1 MAEFTG
7 YKETSN
13 RHLRFKL
20 QSLSRRLDELEEAQN
35 LQKAEDELLDL
46 QDKVIQAE
54 GNSSMLADVEALRK
68 RVLKIE
74 GKDEEIRKAEE
85 LWRLMKEKLEEEE
98 SLTRELKSEIEHLQ
112 RRMAELEKLEVFGR
126 SKNDCTQL
134 CLSLNEEKNLT
145 KKISTELEMLRVK
158 EELEASEDRL
168 DKTEQSLSELEK
180 LKSLAL
186 SFITERKQFNER
198 EKQNEKI
205 IQELTQKL
213 EQNNTNR
220 ADQTRNA
227 SNLLERSSNNLLDRN
242 DLRIEDDLTSVLPKE
257 TRRKGSVDYLKHV
270 ENETRNK
277 SENQKKNQEDNKV
290 KDLTQEI
297 EKLKTQIKRFESLED
312 ELKKMRENNDLQDSY
327 LSEQNKNKLLSQ
339 LEEIKMQIRNEDLE
353 NGEVE
358 NEDTSFFQGKH
369 DRPKYRGVTA
379 DLTAAKHKPR
389 EFSPP
394 QRRERA
400 RNRDFSVNNDS
411 YSHSGKQVPS
421 PSLMNRKAGKAS
433 GVSAISDTAVTDTKK
448 LEEKSL
454 VSAFSSGQKE
464 GCSVQNEGK
473 RSKEQPSVLS
483 RYPPAAQEQKS
494 WKAPSKPVGDTG
506 LRSKAEKPS
515 QVLRG
520 NCQTGADADE
530 KSSKGESASLA
541 EKLKTSPEVNDCSGD
556 TLLARGNHTSSNGT
570 ASAYRYHL
578 SSHVSVSDSTGSK
591 AEAANTLA
599 ASHRQPLEGR
609 AKRAIISQEKEL
621 RDTLLES
628 GKPSTHKRSHHSRS
642 QEDILQILTG
652 LDKNTEQSSASVLDH
667 VNAVKTDSKSMQ
679 SNQEKLNSDEE
690 LGRSKKTTTQSD
702 FETRKKGSKQF
713 SNSRGV
719 FRASL
724 FENDKNTVN
733 DEDST
738 KCIKPSDA
746 STAGSKSRRSF
757 SPREALRS
765 KAVIKPAIVEKDM
778 KAVMGGT
785 VSEAESEKQKSVFK
799 MVTNKMTSSITIFL
813 LSKAPRGSTDIAAKE
828 RHVTTSN
835 IRVAPNE
842 PSPVTNNLTTPFE
855 ISNKS
860 ALKSSETDRIGEAAL
875 RSKAETVV
883 SRSSITIKTSELTER
898 NSEPP
903 SETIMKSHG
912 SSDVASFETKHVTVR
927 SSWRTRQGLHSRDSQ
942 TKVESA
948 ASSTT
953 NMCRSSVDL
962 SEMEGNSAR
971 TNSLDHTSA
980 RTSATANSWSVPEL
994 GSRRTKSNLS
1004 ASELLTRRS
1013 YASDPTAASAWHRTT
1028 LPDESKDFVPSSRRK
1043 QYGSSEYLSQVDTP
1057 GKRRPSKQSWQ
1068 DPESSPHTPLGFQA
1082 EGRCCA
1088 SRKIHILGVE
1098 VGAGMLPMSAGQHL
1112 GDESYCLPL
1121 KERAAQWSK
1130 RQDSTRLMGVTPVC
1144 ELSRGFN

>member
-20 QSLSRRLDELEEAQN
+20 QSFSRRLDELEEATKN

-54 GNSSMLADVEALRK
+54 GSNSSMLADIEALRK
-68 RVLKIE
+68 RVQKIE

-85 LWRLMKEKLEEEE
+85 LCRLMKEKLEEEE

-112 RRMAELEKLEVFGR
+112 RRMAELEKLEEAFSR

-145 KKISTELEMLRVK
+145 KKISTELEILRVK
-158 EELEASEDRL
+158 VKELEASEDRL
-168 DKTEQSLSELEK
+168 DKTEQSLTGELEK

-186 SFITERKQFNER
+186 SFITERKHFNER

-213 EQNNTNR
+213 EQNNKLNR

-242 DLRIEDDLTSVLPKE
+242 DLRIEDDLTSALPSKE
-257 TRRKGSVDYLKHV
+257 TRRKASVDYLKHG

-277 SENQKKNQEDNKV
+277 SENLKNKNQEDNKV

-297 EKLKTQIKRFESLED
+297 EKLKTQIKRFESLEE
-312 ELKKMRENNDLQDSY
+312 ELKKMKAKNNDLRDSY
-327 LSEQNKNKLLSQ
+327 LSEQNKNKLLTGQ
-339 LEEIKMQIRNEDLE
+339 LEEIKMQIKKQKDLE

-358 NEDTSFFQGKH
+358 NEDASFSIRGKH
-369 DRPKYRGVTA
+369 DRAKYRGVTA
-379 DLTAAKHKPR
+379 DLTAARHKPR
-389 EFSPP
+389 ELSPQ

-400 RNRDFSVNNDS
+400 RNRDFSASNDS
-411 YSHSGKQVPS
+411 YSHGGKQVPS
-421 PSLMNRKAGKAS
+421 PSLLNRKAGRAAGAS
-433 GVSAISDTAVTDTKK
+433 ALSDAAVTDTKRPEDK
-448 LEEKSL
+448 CV
-454 VSAFSSGQKE
+454 VSTFSSGQKE
-464 GCSVQNEGK
+464 GCVTQNEGK
-473 RSKEQPSVLS
+473 RSKDQPSVLS

-494 WKAPSKPVGDTG
+494 WKAPSKPAGDAG
-506 LRSKAEKPS
+506 LRSKAEKSS

-520 NCQTGADADE
+520 NCQTGADARDE
-530 KSSKGESASLA
+530 KSSKRESVASLA
-541 EKLKTSPEVNDCSGD
+541 EKLKTSQAEVSDCSGD
-556 TLLARGNHTSSNGT
+556 PLLTRGNHASSNGT

-578 SSHVSVSDSTGSK
+578 SSHAPAPDSTGSK
-591 AEAANTLA
+591 AEAVSTSA
-599 ASHRQPLEGR
+599 ASHRQSSEGR
-609 AKRAIISQEKEL
+609 AKRAIISQEKEFA
-621 RDTLLES
+621 DTSLES
-628 GKPSTHKRSHHSRS
+628 AKPSTLMKCSHRSRS

-652 LDKNTEQSSASVLDH
+652 LEKEDTEHSSTSATDH
-667 VNAVKTDSKSMQ
+667 VNAGLKMDSKTIPN
-679 SNQEKLNSDEE
+679 NQEKLNLDEE
-690 LGRSKKTTTQSD
+690 SGRTKKTTPQSD
-702 FETRKKGSKQF
+702 LETRKKVSSKQF

-724 FENDKNTVN
+724 FENDKPTVN
-733 DEDST
+733 EEDSA

-746 STAGSKSRRSF
+746 STGGFKSRRSF

-785 VSEAESEKQKSVFK
+785 ASEAESEKQKSVFK
-799 MVTNKMTSSITIFL
+799 MVTNKMTSSITIFP
-813 LSKAPRGSTDIAAKE
+813 SEPTAPRTSADTAAKE

-842 PSPVTNNLTTPFE
+842 PSPITNNLSTPVE
-855 ISNKS
+855 ISINKS
-860 ALKSSETDRIGEAAL
+860 ALKLSETDRIGEAAPG
-875 RSKAETVV
+875 SKAETVV
-883 SRSSITIKTSELTER
+883 SRSSIVIKTSELTER

-903 SETIMKSHG
+903 SETISWKSHG
-912 SSDVASFETKHVTVR
+912 YSDAASSETKHVTVR
-927 SSWRTRQGLHSRDSQ
+927 SSWRTRQGLHSLEDSQ
-942 TKVESA
+942 TKVEKSA

-953 NMCRSSVDL
+953 DMCRSSVDL

-971 TNSLDHTSA
+971 TNSLEQTSA
-980 RTSATANSWSVPEL
+980 RTSATANSWTAPEL

-1013 YASDPTAASAWHRTT
+1013 YASDPSAASAWHRTT
-1028 LPDESKDFVPSSRRK
+1028 LPDDSKDFVPSSRRK

-1057 GKRRPSKQSWQ
+1057 GKRPGTKMELQ
-1068 DPESSPHTPLGFQA
+1068 DPESSPPAPLGLQ
-1082 EGRCCA
+1082 
-1088 SRKIHILGVE
+1088 VE
-1098 VGAGMLPMSAGQHL
+1098 EQ
-1112 GDESYCLPL
+1112 
-1121 KERAAQWSK
+1121 
-1130 RQDSTRLMGVTPVC
+1130 VC
-1144 ELSRGFN
+1144 EFKDLPAKRV

>member
-20 QSLSRRLDELEEAQN
+20 QSLSRRLDELEEATKN

-54 GNSSMLADVEALRK
+54 GSNSSMLADVEALRK

-85 LWRLMKEKLEEEE
+85 LCRLMKEKLEEEE

-112 RRMAELEKLEVFGR
+112 RRMAELEKLEEAFGR

-145 KKISTELEMLRVK
+145 KKISTELEVLRVK
-158 EELEASEDRL
+158 VKELEASEDRL
-168 DKTEQSLSELEK
+168 DKTEQSLTGELEK

-186 SFITERKQFNER
+186 SFITERKHFNER

-213 EQNNTNR
+213 EQNNKLNR

-242 DLRIEDDLTSVLPKE
+242 DLRIEDDLTSALPSKE

-277 SENQKKNQEDNKV
+277 SENQKNKNQEDNKV

-297 EKLKTQIKRFESLED
+297 EKLKTQIKRFESLEE
-312 ELKKMRENNDLQDSY
+312 ELKKMRAKNNDLQDSY
-327 LSEQNKNKLLSQ
+327 LSEQNKNKLLAGQ
-339 LEEIKMQIRNEDLE
+339 LEEIKMQIKKQKDLE

-358 NEDTSFFQGKH
+358 NEETSFASRGKH
-369 DRPKYRGVTA
+369 DRPKYRGVIA

-389 EFSPP
+389 ELSPQ

-400 RNRDFSVNNDS
+400 RNRDFSVSNDS
-411 YSHSGKQVPS
+411 YSHGGKQVPS
-421 PSLMNRKAGKAS
+421 PSLTNRKAGKAS
-433 GVSAISDTAVTDTKK
+433 GASLLSDAAMTDTKR
-448 LEEKSL
+448 LEEKSS
-454 VSAFSSGQKE
+454 VSTFSSVQRE
-464 GCSVQNEGK
+464 GCVPQNEGK

-520 NCQTGADADE
+520 NGADARDE
-530 KSSKGESASLA
+530 KSNKGESVAALA
-541 EKLKTSPEVNDCSGD
+541 EKLKTSQAEV
-556 TLLARGNHTSSNGT
+556 T
-570 ASAYRYHL
+570 YKYQL
-578 SSHVSVSDSTGSK
+578 SSHVSASDSK
-591 AEAANTLA
+591 VEAVNASA
-599 ASHRQPLEGR
+599 ASHRQPSEGR
-609 AKRAIISQEKEL
+609 AKRAIISQE
-621 RDTLLES
+621 RDFADTSLECA
-628 GKPSTHKRSHHSRS
+628 KPSTLTKRSHHSRS
-642 QEDILQILTG
+642 QEDMLQVVTA
-652 LDKNTEQSSASVLDH
+652 LDKEDTEQSSTSVTDR
-667 VNAVKTDSKSMQ
+667 VNAGLKMDSKTIQ

-690 LGRSKKTTTQSD
+690 SGRSKKPTTQSD
-702 FETRKKGSKQF
+702 FETRRKVSSKQF

-724 FENDKNTVN
+724 FENDKPTVN
-733 DEDST
+733 DEDPT

-746 STAGSKSRRSF
+746 STGGLKSRRSF

-785 VSEAESEKQKSVFK
+785 VPEAESEKQKSVFK
-799 MVTNKMTSSITIFL
+799 TVTNKMTSSITIFP
-813 LSKAPRGSTDIAAKE
+813 SEPTAPRTSADSAAKE

-842 PSPVTNNLTTPFE
+842 PSAVTNNLPTPVE
-855 ISNKS
+855 ISISKS
-860 ALKSSETDRIGEAAL
+860 ALKSSETDRTGETAP

-883 SRSSITIKTSELTER
+883 SRSSIVIKTSELTEK

-903 SETIMKSHG
+903 SETISWKSHG
-912 SSDVASFETKHVTVR
+912 SSDAVSCETKHVTVR
-927 SSWRTRQGLHSRDSQ
+927 SSWRTRQGLHSLER
-942 TKVESA
+942 SA

-953 NMCRSSVDL
+953 NRCMSSVDL
-962 SEMEGNSAR
+962 SETEGNNAR
-971 TNSLDHTSA
+971 TNSLEQTSA
-980 RTSATANSWSVPEL
+980 RTSVTADSWSTPEL

-1013 YASDPTAASAWHRTT
+1013 CASDPPAASAW
-1028 LPDESKDFVPSSRRK
+1028 
-1043 QYGSSEYLSQVDTP
+1043 
-1057 GKRRPSKQSWQ
+1057 
-1068 DPESSPHTPLGFQA
+1068 
-1082 EGRCCA
+1082 
-1088 SRKIHILGVE
+1088 
-1098 VGAGMLPMSAGQHL
+1098 
-1112 GDESYCLPL
+1112 
-1121 KERAAQWSK
+1121 
-1130 RQDSTRLMGVTPVC
+1130 
-1144 ELSRGFN
+1144 

>member
-20 QSLSRRLDELEEAQN
+20 QSLSRRLDELEEATKN

-54 GNSSMLADVEALRK
+54 GSNSSMLADIEALRK

-85 LWRLMKEKLEEEE
+85 LCRLMKEKLEEEE

-112 RRMAELEKLEVFGR
+112 RRMAELEKLEEAFGR

-145 KKISTELEMLRVK
+145 KKISSELEILRVK
-158 EELEASEDRL
+158 VKELEASEDRL
-168 DKTEQSLSELEK
+168 DKTEQSLTGELEK

-186 SFITERKQFNER
+186 SFITERKHFNER

-205 IQELTQKL
+205 IQELTQRL
-213 EQNNTNR
+213 EQNNKLNR

-242 DLRIEDDLTSVLPKE
+242 DLRIEDDLTSALPSKE

-277 SENQKKNQEDNKV
+277 SENQKNQNQEDNKV

-297 EKLKTQIKRFESLED
+297 EKLKTQIKRFESLEE
-312 ELKKMRENNDLQDSY
+312 ELKKMRAKNNDLQDSY
-327 LSEQNKNKLLSQ
+327 LSEQNKNKLLTGQ
-339 LEEIKMQIRNEDLE
+339 LEEIKMQIKKQKDLE

-358 NEDTSFFQGKH
+358 NEDSSFFSRGKH
-369 DRPKYRGVTA
+369 DRPKYRGVTV

-389 EFSPP
+389 ELSPQ
-394 QRRERA
+394 QRRERT
-400 RNRDFSVNNDS
+400 RNRDFSVSNDS
-411 YSHSGKQVPS
+411 YSHGGKQVPS

-433 GVSAISDTAVTDTKK
+433 SASALADSAVTDTKR
-448 LEEKSL
+448 LEEKST
-454 VSAFSSGQKE
+454 FSSGQKE
-464 GCSVQNEGK
+464 GCITQNEGK

-494 WKAPSKPVGDTG
+494 WKSPSKPVADTG
-506 LRSKAEKPS
+506 LRSRAEKPS

-520 NCQTGADADE
+520 NSQTSADTRDE
-530 KSSKGESASLA
+530 KSSKGESVASLA
-541 EKLKTSPEVNDCSGD
+541 EKLKTSQAEVSDCSGD
-556 TLLARGNHTSSNGT
+556 MPLTRGSHTSSNGT
-570 ASAYRYHL
+570 ASAHRYHL
-578 SSHVSVSDSTGSK
+578 SSHVSASDSTGSK
-591 AEAANTLA
+591 PEAVNTFA
-599 ASHRQPLEGR
+599 ASHKQPLEGR
-609 AKRAIISQEKEL
+609 AKRAIISEEKEFAS
-621 RDTLLES
+621 TSLES
-628 GKPSTHKRSHHSRS
+628 VRPSTLTKRSHHSRS
-642 QEDILQILTG
+642 QEDILQIL
-652 LDKNTEQSSASVLDH
+652 LNKEDTEQSSASATDC
-667 VNAVKTDSKSMQ
+667 VNAGLKTDSKAIQ

-690 LGRSKKTTTQSD
+690 LGRSKKTITQLD
-702 FETRKKGSKQF
+702 FETRKKAGSKQF

-738 KCIKPSDA
+738 RCIKPSDA
-746 STAGSKSRRSF
+746 STGELKSRRSF

-785 VSEAESEKQKSVFK
+785 VSEPESEKQKSVFK
-799 MVTNKMTSSITIFL
+799 TVTSKMTSSITIFP
-813 LSKAPRGSTDIAAKE
+813 SEPTGPRTSADTAAKE

-842 PSPVTNNLTTPFE
+842 PSPITNNLPTPFE
-855 ISNKS
+855 ISINKS
-860 ALKSSETDRIGEAAL
+860 ALKLSETDRSGEAAP
-875 RSKAETVV
+875 RSKAETLV
-883 SRSSITIKTSELTER
+883 SRSSIVIKTSELTER

-903 SETIMKSHG
+903 SETIGWKSRG
-912 SSDVASFETKHVTVR
+912 SSDAASSETKHVTVR
-927 SSWRTRQGLHSRDSQ
+927 SSWRTRQGLHSLDDSQ
-942 TKVESA
+942 TKVEKSA

-953 NMCRSSVDL
+953 NTCRSSVDL
-962 SEMEGNSAR
+962 SEMEGNSRR
-971 TNSLDHTSA
+971 TNSLEQTSA

-1013 YASDPTAASAWHRTT
+1013 YASDRTVASAWHRST

-1057 GKRRPSKQSWQ
+1057 GKRPAAKMELQ
-1068 DPESSPHTPLGFQA
+1068 DPETNLHAPLGLQA
-1082 EGRCCA
+1082 E
-1088 SRKIHILGVE
+1088 E
-1098 VGAGMLPMSAGQHL
+1098 Q
-1112 GDESYCLPL
+1112 
-1121 KERAAQWSK
+1121 
-1130 RQDSTRLMGVTPVC
+1130 VC
-1144 ELSRGFN
+1144 EFKAHPKKRVTRQEANI

>member
-1 MAEFTG
+1 MAECTG

-20 QSLSRRLDELEEAQN
+20 QSLSRRLDELEEATKN

-54 GNSSMLADVEALRK
+54 GSNSSMLADIEALRK

-85 LWRLMKEKLEEEE
+85 LCRLMKEKLEEEE
-98 SLTRELKSEIEHLQ
+98 SLTRDLKSEIELLQ
-112 RRMAELEKLEVFGR
+112 RRMAELEKLEEAFSR

-145 KKISTELEMLRVK
+145 KKISTELEVLRVK
-158 EELEASEDRL
+158 VKELESSEDRL
-168 DKTEQSLSELEK
+168 DKTEQTLTAELEK

-186 SFITERKQFNER
+186 SFITERKHFNER

-213 EQNNTNR
+213 EQNNKLNR

-242 DLRIEDDLTSVLPKE
+242 DMRIEDDLTSALPSKE

-277 SENQKKNQEDNKV
+277 SENQKNKNQEDNKV

-297 EKLKTQIKRFESLED
+297 EKLKTQIKHFESLEE
-312 ELKKMRENNDLQDSY
+312 ELKKVRAKNNDLQDSY
-327 LSEQNKNKLLSQ
+327 LSEQNKNKLLTGQ
-339 LEEIKMQIRNEDLE
+339 LEEIKMQIKKQKDLE

-358 NEDTSFFQGKH
+358 NEDTSFSSRGKH
-369 DRPKYRGVTA
+369 DRPKYRGVLT

-389 EFSPP
+389 ELSPQ

-400 RNRDFSVNNDS
+400 RNRDFPLSNDS
-411 YSHSGKQVPS
+411 HSHSGKRVPS

-433 GVSAISDTAVTDTKK
+433 GASALSDAAVTDTRR

-454 VSAFSSGQKE
+454 VSTVSSGQKE
-464 GCSVQNEGK
+464 GCIMQNEGK

-520 NCQTGADADE
+520 NCQNGADTREE
-530 KSSKGESASLA
+530 KSSKGESMGSLA
-541 EKLKTSPEVNDCSGD
+541 EKLKTSQAEVSEGLGD
-556 TLLARGNHTSSNGT
+556 TQLARGNHTSSNGT
-570 ASAYRYHL
+570 ASAYRYHV
-578 SSHVSVSDSTGSK
+578 SSSVSVSDSAGSK
-591 AEAANTLA
+591 VEAGSTFA
-599 ASHRQPLEGR
+599 ASHRQPSEGR
-609 AKRAIISQEKEL
+609 AKRVVISQEKEAA
-621 RDTLLES
+621 DTSLERV
-628 GKPSTHKRSHHSRS
+628 KLSTLTKRSHHSRS

-652 LDKNTEQSSASVLDH
+652 LDKEGTEQSSSSPTDH
-667 VNAVKTDSKSMQ
+667 VNMGLKTDSKTVQ

-690 LGRSKKTTTQSD
+690 SGRGKKPTTQSD
-702 FETRKKGSKQF
+702 FETRKKVSSKQF

-724 FENDKNTVN
+724 FENDKKIVN

-738 KCIKPSDA
+738 RSSDA
-746 STAGSKSRRSF
+746 STGGLKTRRSF

-765 KAVIKPAIVEKDM
+765 KAIIKPAIVEKDM
-778 KAVMGGT
+778 KAIMGET
-785 VSEAESEKQKSVFK
+785 VSEAESEKQKSAFK
-799 MVTNKMTSSITIFL
+799 TVTNKMTSSITIFP
-813 LSKAPRGSTDIAAKE
+813 SEPTAPRTTADITAKE

-835 IRVAPNE
+835 IRVASNE
-842 PSPVTNNLTTPFE
+842 PSPSTTNNVPSSFE
-855 ISNKS
+855 VSINRS
-860 ALKSSETDRIGEAAL
+860 ALKSSEADRSGEAAP

-883 SRSSITIKTSELTER
+883 SRSSIMLKTSELMER
-898 NSEPP
+898 NSETPL
-903 SETIMKSHG
+903 ETISWKSHG
-912 SSDVASFETKHVTVR
+912 SSDAGSSETKHVTVR
-927 SSWRTRQGLHSRDSQ
+927 SSWRTRQGLHSLEDSQ
-942 TKVESA
+942 TKVEKSA
-948 ASSTT
+948 TFSAT
-953 NMCRSSVDL
+953 NLCRSSVDL
-962 SEMEGNSAR
+962 LEGEGNSSK
-971 TNSLDHTSA
+971 TDFLEQTSS
-980 RTSATANSWSVPEL
+980 RTSATANSWSTPEL

-1013 YASDPTAASAWHRTT
+1013 NASDPTAAAPWQRST
-1028 LPDESKDFVPSSRRK
+1028 LPDESKDFVSSSRRK
-1043 QYGSSEYLSQVDTP
+1043 QYGSSEYLLQADTL
-1057 GKRRPSKQSWQ
+1057 GKRTATRVELQ
-1068 DPESSPHTPLGFQA
+1068 DPESNSPAPPG
-1082 EGRCCA
+1082 
-1088 SRKIHILGVE
+1088 
-1098 VGAGMLPMSAGQHL
+1098 
-1112 GDESYCLPL
+1112 L
-1121 KERAAQWSK
+1121 KGEEQ
-1130 RQDSTRLMGVTPVC
+1130 
-1144 ELSRGFN
+1144 

>member
-1 MAEFTG
+1 MAECTG

-20 QSLSRRLDELEEAQN
+20 QSLSRRLDELEEATKN

-54 GNSSMLADVEALRK
+54 GSNSSMLADIEALRK

-85 LWRLMKEKLEEEE
+85 LCRLMKEKLEAEE
-98 SLTRELKSEIEHLQ
+98 SLTRDLKSEIELLQ
-112 RRMAELEKLEVFGR
+112 RRMAELEKLEEAFSR

-145 KKISTELEMLRVK
+145 KKISTELEILRVK
-158 EELEASEDRL
+158 VKELESSEDRL
-168 DKTEQSLSELEK
+168 DKTEQTLTAELEK

-186 SFITERKQFNER
+186 SFITERKHFNER

-213 EQNNTNR
+213 EQNNKLNR

-242 DLRIEDDLTSVLPKE
+242 DMRIEDDLTSALPSKE

-277 SENQKKNQEDNKV
+277 SENQKNKNQEDNKV

-297 EKLKTQIKRFESLED
+297 EKLKTQIKHFESLEE
-312 ELKKMRENNDLQDSY
+312 ELKKVRAKNNDLQDSY
-327 LSEQNKNKLLSQ
+327 LSEQNKNKLLAGQ
-339 LEEIKMQIRNEDLE
+339 LEEIKMQMKKQKDLE
-353 NGEVE
+353 NGEVGE
-358 NEDTSFFQGKH
+358 NEDTSFSSRGKH
-369 DRPKYRGVTA
+369 DRPKYRGVMT
-379 DLTAAKHKPR
+379 DLAAAKHKPR
-389 EFSPP
+389 ELSPQ

-400 RNRDFSVNNDS
+400 RNRDFSLSNDS

-433 GVSAISDTAVTDTKK
+433 GASVLSDTAVTDTRR
-448 LEEKSL
+448 LEEKSS
-454 VSAFSSGQKE
+454 VSTVSSGQKE
-464 GCSVQNEGK
+464 SCIMQNEGK

-520 NCQTGADADE
+520 NCQNGADTRDE
-530 KSSKGESASLA
+530 KSSKGESTGSLA
-541 EKLKTSPEVNDCSGD
+541 EKLKTSQAEVSECLGD
-556 TLLARGNHTSSNGT
+556 TQLSRGNHTSSNGT
-570 ASAYRYHL
+570 ASAFRYHV
-578 SSHVSVSDSTGSK
+578 SSSVSVSDSAGSK
-591 AEAANTLA
+591 VEAASTFA
-599 ASHRQPLEGR
+599 ASHRQPSEGR
-609 AKRAIISQEKEL
+609 AKRAVISQEKEAA
-621 RDTLLES
+621 DTSLES
-628 GKPSTHKRSHHSRS
+628 VKLSALTKRSHHSRS

-652 LDKNTEQSSASVLDH
+652 LDKEGTEQSSSAATDH
-667 VNAVKTDSKSMQ
+667 VNMGLKTDSKTIQ

-690 LGRSKKTTTQSD
+690 SGRGKKATTQSD
-702 FETRKKGSKQF
+702 FETRKKISSKQF

-724 FENDKNTVN
+724 FENDKKPVN

-738 KCIKPSDA
+738 NCIKPSEA
-746 STAGSKSRRSF
+746 STGGLKSRRSF

-765 KAVIKPAIVEKDM
+765 KAIIKPAIVEKDM
-778 KAVMGGT
+778 KAIMGGT
-785 VSEAESEKQKSVFK
+785 VSEAESEKQKSTFK
-799 MVTNKMTSSITIFL
+799 MVTNKMTSSITIFP
-813 LSKAPRGSTDIAAKE
+813 SEPTAPRTTADIAAKE

-835 IRVAPNE
+835 IRVASNE
-842 PSPVTNNLTTPFE
+842 PSPSITSNVPSPVE
-855 ISNKS
+855 ISINRS
-860 ALKSSETDRIGEAAL
+860 ALKSSETDRSGEAVP

-883 SRSSITIKTSELTER
+883 SRSSIMLKTSELVER
-898 NSEPP
+898 S
-903 SETIMKSHG
+903 SETPLETISWKSHG
-912 SSDVASFETKHVTVR
+912 SSDAGSSEAKHVTVR
-927 SSWRTRQGLHSRDSQ
+927 SSWRTRQGLHSLEDSQ
-942 TKVESA
+942 TKVEKSA
-948 ASSTT
+948 TFSAT
-953 NMCRSSVDL
+953 NLCRSSVDL
-962 SEMEGNSAR
+962 LEGEGNSSK
-971 TNSLDHTSA
+971 TDFPEQTSS
-980 RTSATANSWSVPEL
+980 RTSATANSWSAPEL

-1013 YASDPTAASAWHRTT
+1013 YASDPTAAAAWQRTT
-1028 LPDESKDFVPSSRRK
+1028 LPDDSKDFVCSSRRK
-1043 QYGSSEYLSQVDTP
+1043 QYGSSEYLLQADTP
-1057 GKRRPSKQSWQ
+1057 GKRTGTKVELQ
-1068 DPESSPHTPLGFQA
+1068 DPESNSPAPPGLQGEEQVC
-1082 EGRCCA
+1082 EGRQ
-1088 SRKIHILGVE
+1088 SQGK
-1098 VGAGMLPMSAGQHL
+1098 
-1112 GDESYCLPL
+1112 
-1121 KERAAQWSK
+1121 
-1130 RQDSTRLMGVTPVC
+1130 
-1144 ELSRGFN
+1144 

>member
-20 QSLSRRLDELEEAQN
+20 QSLSRRLDELEEATKN

-54 GNSSMLADVEALRK
+54 GSNSSMLADVEALRK

-85 LWRLMKEKLEEEE
+85 LCRLMKEKLEEEE

-112 RRMAELEKLEVFGR
+112 RRMAELEKLEEAFGR

-145 KKISTELEMLRVK
+145 KKISTELEILRVK
-158 EELEASEDRL
+158 VKELEASEDRL
-168 DKTEQSLSELEK
+168 DKTEQSLTSEVEK

-186 SFITERKQFNER
+186 SFITERKHFNER

-213 EQNNTNR
+213 EQNNKLNR

-242 DLRIEDDLTSVLPKE
+242 DLRIEDDLTSALPSKE
-257 TRRKGSVDYLKHV
+257 TRRKGSVDFLKHV

-277 SENQKKNQEDNKV
+277 SENQKNKNQEDNKV

-297 EKLKTQIKRFESLED
+297 EKLKTQIKRFESLEE
-312 ELKKMRENNDLQDSY
+312 ELKKMRAKNNDLQDSY
-327 LSEQNKNKLLSQ
+327 LSEQNKNKLLTGQ
-339 LEEIKMQIRNEDLE
+339 LEEIKMQIKKQKDLE

-358 NEDTSFFQGKH
+358 NEDTSFSSRGKH
-369 DRPKYRGVTA
+369 DRPKYKGVTA

-389 EFSPP
+389 ELSPQ
-394 QRRERA
+394 QRRERV
-400 RNRDFSVNNDS
+400 RNRDFSVSNDS
-411 YSHSGKQVPS
+411 YSHGGKQVPS

-433 GVSAISDTAVTDTKK
+433 GVSALSDTTVTDTKR
-448 LEEKSL
+448 LEETSS
-454 VSAFSSGQKE
+454 VFTFPSGQKE
-464 GCSVQNEGK
+464 GCVMQNEGK

-494 WKAPSKPVGDTG
+494 WKVSSKPVGDTS

-515 QVLRG
+515 RVLRG
-520 NCQTGADADE
+520 NCQTGAGTRDE
-530 KSSKGESASLA
+530 KSSKGESVASLA
-541 EKLKTSPEVNDCSGD
+541 EKLKTSQAEVSDCSGD
-556 TLLARGNHTSSNGT
+556 MLLTRDNHASSNGT
-570 ASAYRYHL
+570 ASVYKYHL
-578 SSHVSVSDSTGSK
+578 SSHVSASDSTGSK
-591 AEAANTLA
+591 AEAGNTFA
-599 ASHRQPLEGR
+599 ASHRHPLEGR
-609 AKRAIISQEKEL
+609 AKRAIISQEKEFA
-621 RDTLLES
+621 DTSLENA
-628 GKPSTHKRSHHSRS
+628 KLSTLTKRSHRSRS

-652 LDKNTEQSSASVLDH
+652 LDKEVMEQSSALATDH
-667 VNAVKTDSKSMQ
+667 VNAGLKTDSKTTQ
-679 SNQEKLNSDEE
+679 SNQEKLNSNEE
-690 LGRSKKTTTQSD
+690 LGRSKKPTTQSD
-702 FETRKKGSKQF
+702 FETRQTVSCRQF

-719 FRASL
+719 FRAPL
-724 FENDKNTVN
+724 TENDKTIVN

-738 KCIKPSDA
+738 KCMKPSDA
-746 STAGSKSRRSF
+746 STGGFKSRRSF

-785 VSEAESEKQKSVFK
+785 VSESESEKQKSVFK
-799 MVTNKMTSSITIFL
+799 MVTNKMTSSITIFP
-813 LSKAPRGSTDIAAKE
+813 SEPTAPRTSADTAAKE

-835 IRVAPNE
+835 IRVASNE
-842 PSPVTNNLTTPFE
+842 PSPIANNLPTPFE
-855 ISNKS
+855 ISINKS
-860 ALKSSETDRIGEAAL
+860 ALKLSEMDRSGEAAL

-883 SRSSITIKTSELTER
+883 SRSSIMIKTCELTER
-898 NSEPP
+898 NTELP
-903 SETIMKSHG
+903 SETISWKSHG
-912 SSDVASFETKHVTVR
+912 SSDAASSETKHVTVR
-927 SSWRTRQGLHSRDSQ
+927 SSWRTRQGLHSLEDSQ
-942 TKVESA
+942 TKVEKSA
-948 ASSTT
+948 APSTT

-971 TNSLDHTSA
+971 TNSLEQNSA
-980 RTSATANSWSVPEL
+980 RTSATANSWSAPEL

-1004 ASELLTRRS
+1004 ASELQTRRS
-1013 YASDPTAASAWHRTT
+1013 YASEPTAGSAWQQTT
-1028 LPDESKDFVPSSRRK
+1028 LPDESKDFVSSSRRK

-1057 GKRRPSKQSWQ
+1057 GKRPATKMELQE
-1068 DPESSPHTPLGFQA
+1068 PESSPHAPPGLQ
-1082 EGRCCA
+1082 
-1088 SRKIHILGVE
+1088 VE
-1098 VGAGMLPMSAGQHL
+1098 EQLA
-1112 GDESYCLPL
+1112 
-1121 KERAAQWSK
+1121 
-1130 RQDSTRLMGVTPVC
+1130 
-1144 ELSRGFN
+1144 

>member
-20 QSLSRRLDELEEAQN
+20 QSLSRRLDELEEATKN

-54 GNSSMLADVEALRK
+54 GSNSSMLADVEALRK

-85 LWRLMKEKLEEEE
+85 LCRLMKEKLEEEE
-98 SLTRELKSEIEHLQ
+98 SLTRELKSEIELLQ
-112 RRMAELEKLEVFGR
+112 RRMAELEKLEEAF
-126 SKNDCTQL
+126 SL

-145 KKISTELEMLRVK
+145 KKISTELDILRVK
-158 EELEASEDRL
+158 VKELEASEDRL
-168 DKTEQSLSELEK
+168 DKSEQTLTGELEK

-186 SFITERKQFNER
+186 SFITERKHFNER

-213 EQNNTNR
+213 EQNNKLNR

-242 DLRIEDDLTSVLPKE
+242 DLRIEDDLTSALPSKE

-277 SENQKKNQEDNKV
+277 SENQKNKNQEDNKV

-297 EKLKTQIKRFESLED
+297 EKLKTQIKRFESLEE
-312 ELKKMRENNDLQDSY
+312 ELKKMKAKNNDLQDSY
-327 LSEQNKNKLLSQ
+327 LSEQNKNKLLTGQ
-339 LEEIKMQIRNEDLE
+339 LEEIKMQIKKQKDLE

-358 NEDTSFFQGKH
+358 NEDTSFSSRGKH

-379 DLTAAKHKPR
+379 DLTKHKTR
-389 EFSPP
+389 ELSPQ

-400 RNRDFSVNNDS
+400 RNRDFSNDS
-411 YSHSGKQVPS
+411 SSHGGKQVSS
-421 PSLMNRKAGKAS
+421 PSLMNRRAGKAS
-433 GVSAISDTAVTDTKK
+433 GASVLSDTAGTDTKRP
-448 LEEKSL
+448 EEKSL
-454 VSAFSSGQKE
+454 VSTFSSGQKE
-464 GCSVQNEGK
+464 GCITQSEGK

-494 WKAPSKPVGDTG
+494 WKAPSKPGGDTG

-520 NCQTGADADE
+520 NCHSSAEARDE
-530 KSSKGESASLA
+530 KSGKGESVASLA
-541 EKLKTSPEVNDCSGD
+541 EKLKTSQAEV
-556 TLLARGNHTSSNGT
+556 T
-570 ASAYRYHL
+570 YRYHL
-578 SSHVSVSDSTGSK
+578 SAHGSALDSTGSK
-591 AEAANTLA
+591 AEAPNTSA
-599 ASHRQPLEGR
+599 GSHRQPLEGR

-621 RDTLLES
+621 ADTSLES
-628 GKPSTHKRSHHSRS
+628 AKLSALTKHSHRSRS
-642 QEDILQILTG
+642 QEDILQVLTDF
-652 LDKNTEQSSASVLDH
+652 DKEDVEQCSTSAVDH
-667 VNAVKTDSKSMQ
+667 VNAGLKTDSKTIQ
-679 SNQEKLNSDEE
+679 SNQEKNSDEE
-690 LGRSKKTTTQSD
+690 SRKSKKPTTQSD
-702 FETRKKGSKQF
+702 FETRSKVGSKQF
-713 SNSRGV
+713 SNSRGL

-733 DEDST
+733 EEDST
-738 KCIKPSDA
+738 KCTKLSE
-746 STAGSKSRRSF
+746 AGTGGFKSRRSF

-778 KAVMGGT
+778 KAIMGGT
-785 VSEAESEKQKSVFK
+785 ISEAESDKQKSGFK
-799 MVTNKMTSSITIFL
+799 TVTSKMTSSITIFP
-813 LSKAPRGSTDIAAKE
+813 SEPTISRTSADTAAKE

-842 PSPVTNNLTTPFE
+842 PSPVTNNLPTPFE
-855 ISNKS
+855 ISINKS
-860 ALKSSETDRIGEAAL
+860 ALKLPETDRIGEAAP

-883 SRSSITIKTSELTER
+883 SRSSIVIKTSELTER
-898 NSEPP
+898 SSEPAP
-903 SETIMKSHG
+903 EAVGWKGHG
-912 SSDVASFETKHVTVR
+912 FSDAASSETKHVTVR
-927 SSWRTRQGLHSRDSQ
+927 SSWRTRQGLHSLEDSQ
-942 TKVESA
+942 TKVEKSTS
-948 ASSTT
+948 SSTT

-962 SEMEGNSAR
+962 SDVEGNGAR
-971 TNSLDHTSA
+971 TNSLEQTSA
-980 RTSATANSWSVPEL
+980 RTSATANSWSAPEL

-1013 YASDPTAASAWHRTT
+1013 YTSDPAAASAW
-1028 LPDESKDFVPSSRRK
+1028 
-1043 QYGSSEYLSQVDTP
+1043 
-1057 GKRRPSKQSWQ
+1057 
-1068 DPESSPHTPLGFQA
+1068 
-1082 EGRCCA
+1082 
-1088 SRKIHILGVE
+1088 
-1098 VGAGMLPMSAGQHL
+1098 
-1112 GDESYCLPL
+1112 
-1121 KERAAQWSK
+1121 
-1130 RQDSTRLMGVTPVC
+1130 
-1144 ELSRGFN
+1144 

>member
-20 QSLSRRLDELEEAQN
+20 QSLSRRLDELEEATKN

-54 GNSSMLADVEALRK
+54 GSNSSMLADVEALRK

-85 LWRLMKEKLEEEE
+85 LCRLMKEKLEEEE
-98 SLTRELKSEIEHLQ
+98 SLTRELKAEIEHLQ
-112 RRMAELEKLEVFGR
+112 RRMAELEKLEEAFGR

-145 KKISTELEMLRVK
+145 KKISTELEILRVK
-158 EELEASEDRL
+158 VKELEASEDRL
-168 DKTEQSLSELEK
+168 DKTEQSLTGELEK

-186 SFITERKQFNER
+186 SFITERKHFNER

-213 EQNNTNR
+213 EQNNKLNR

-242 DLRIEDDLTSVLPKE
+242 DLRIEDDLTSALPSKE

-277 SENQKKNQEDNKV
+277 SENQKNKNQEDNKV

-297 EKLKTQIKRFESLED
+297 EKLKTQIKRFESLEE
-312 ELKKMRENNDLQDSY
+312 ELKKMRAKNSDLQDSY
-327 LSEQNKNKLLSQ
+327 LSEQNKNKLLTGQ
-339 LEEIKMQIRNEDLE
+339 LEEIKMQIKKQKDLE

-358 NEDTSFFQGKH
+358 NEDTSFSSRGKH

-389 EFSPP
+389 ELSPQ

-400 RNRDFSVNNDS
+400 RNRDFTVSNDS
-411 YSHSGKQVPS
+411 YSHGGRQVPS
-421 PSLMNRKAGKAS
+421 PNLMNRKAGRAS
-433 GVSAISDTAVTDTKK
+433 GASALSDTAVTDAKR
-448 LEEKSL
+448 LEDKSL
-454 VSAFSSGQKE
+454 VSSFSSGQKE
-464 GCSVQNEGK
+464 GYVTQNEGK
-473 RSKEQPSVLS
+473 RLKEQPSVLS

-494 WKAPSKPVGDTG
+494 WKSPSKTAGDTG

-520 NCQTGADADE
+520 NCQTGADAQDE
-530 KSSKGESASLA
+530 KSSRGESVASLT
-541 EKLKTSPEVNDCSGD
+541 EKLKTCQAEVSDCSRD
-556 TLLARGNHTSSNGT
+556 VLLTKGNHATSNGT
-570 ASAYRYHL
+570 TSAYRCHVI
-578 SSHVSVSDSTGSK
+578 SHVLASDSTVSK
-591 AEAANTLA
+591 AEAGNTFST
-599 ASHRQPLEGR
+599 SHRQPVEGR
-609 AKRAIISQEKEL
+609 AKKAKISQEKESA
-621 RDTLLES
+621 DTLLES
-628 GKPSTHKRSHHSRS
+628 AKSSTLTKHSHRSRS

-652 LDKNTEQSSASVLDH
+652 LDKEDTEQSSTSATDH
-667 VNAVKTDSKSMQ
+667 VNPGLKTDSRTTQ
-679 SNQEKLNSDEE
+679 SNQEKLNPDEE
-690 LGRSKKTTTQSD
+690 LGRSKKTTPQSD
-702 FETRKKGSKQF
+702 SEPRKKVSSKQF

-724 FENDKNTVN
+724 FENDKPTIN

-738 KCIKPSDA
+738 KSVKPSDA
-746 STAGSKSRRSF
+746 STGGLKSRRSF

-785 VSEAESEKQKSVFK
+785 VPETESEKRKSVVK
-799 MVTNKMTSSITIFL
+799 MVANKMTSSITIFP
-813 LSKAPRGSTDIAAKE
+813 SEPTASRTSVDTAAKE
-828 RHVTTSN
+828 RHIATSD
-835 IRVAPNE
+835 IRVVPNE
-842 PSPVTNNLTTPFE
+842 PSPVTNNLPTPFE
-855 ISNKS
+855 ISVNKS
-860 ALKSSETDRIGEAAL
+860 ALKLSETEKIGEAVP

-883 SRSSITIKTSELTER
+883 SRSSIMIKASELMER

-903 SETIMKSHG
+903 SETISWKSHG
-912 SSDVASFETKHVTVR
+912 SSDAASSETKPVTVR
-927 SSWRTRQGLHSRDSQ
+927 SSWRTRQGLHSLENCQ
-942 TKVESA
+942 TKVEKSA
-948 ASSTT
+948 AFSTT
-953 NMCRSSVDL
+953 NICRSSVDL
-962 SEMEGNSAR
+962 SEMEMNSAR
-971 TNSLDHTSA
+971 TNSLEQTSA
-980 RTSATANSWSVPEL
+980 RTSATADCWNAPEL

-1013 YASDPTAASAWHRTT
+1013 YASDPTTPSAWHRTT
-1028 LPDESKDFVPSSRRK
+1028 LP
-1043 QYGSSEYLSQVDTP
+1043 
-1057 GKRRPSKQSWQ
+1057 
-1068 DPESSPHTPLGFQA
+1068 
-1082 EGRCCA
+1082 
-1088 SRKIHILGVE
+1088 
-1098 VGAGMLPMSAGQHL
+1098 
-1112 GDESYCLPL
+1112 
-1121 KERAAQWSK
+1121 
-1130 RQDSTRLMGVTPVC
+1130 
-1144 ELSRGFN
+1144 

>member
-1 MAEFTG
+1 MADFTG

-20 QSLSRRLDELEEAQN
+20 QSLSRRLDELEEATKN

-54 GNSSMLADVEALRK
+54 GSNSSMLTEVEALRK

-85 LWRLMKEKLEEEE
+85 LCRLMKEKLEEEE

-112 RRMAELEKLEVFGR
+112 RRMAELEKLEEAFSR

-145 KKISTELEMLRVK
+145 KKISTELEVLRVK
-158 EELEASEDRL
+158 VKELEASEDRL
-168 DKTEQSLSELEK
+168 DKTEQSLTGELEK

-186 SFITERKQFNER
+186 SFITERKHFNER

-213 EQNNTNR
+213 EQNNKLNR

-242 DLRIEDDLTSVLPKE
+242 DLRIEDDLTSALPSKE

-277 SENQKKNQEDNKV
+277 SENQKNKNQEDNKV

-297 EKLKTQIKRFESLED
+297 EKLKTQIKRFESLEE
-312 ELKKMRENNDLQDSY
+312 ELKKMRAKNNDLQDSY
-327 LSEQNKNKLLSQ
+327 LSEQNKNKLLAGQ
-339 LEEIKMQIRNEDLE
+339 LEEIKMQIKRQKDLE

-358 NEDTSFFQGKH
+358 NEDTSFASRGKH
-369 DRPKYRGVTA
+369 DRPKYRGVIA

-389 EFSPP
+389 ELSPQ

-400 RNRDFSVNNDS
+400 RNRDFSVSNDS
-411 YSHSGKQVPS
+411 YAHGGKQVPS
-421 PSLMNRKAGKAS
+421 PSLTSRKAGKPSGAS
-433 GVSAISDTAVTDTKK
+433 ALSDTATTDTKR
-448 LEEKSL
+448 LEEKSS
-454 VSAFSSGQKE
+454 VSTFSSGQKE
-464 GCSVQNEGK
+464 GCVPQNEGK

-494 WKAPSKPVGDTG
+494 WKAPSKAVGDTG

-520 NCQTGADADE
+520 NGADTRDE
-530 KSSKGESASLA
+530 KSNKGESVASLA
-541 EKLKTSPEVNDCSGD
+541 EKLKTSQAEVSDCSGD
-556 TLLARGNHTSSNGT
+556 TQLTRGNHTSSNGT
-570 ASAYRYHL
+570 GSAYRYQP
-578 SSHVSVSDSTGSK
+578 SSHVSASDSK
-591 AEAANTLA
+591 VEALNTPS
-599 ASHRQPLEGR
+599 ASHRQPSEGR
-609 AKRAIISQEKEL
+609 AKRAIISQEKEFV
-621 RDTLLES
+621 DTSLECV
-628 GKPSTHKRSHHSRS
+628 KPSTLTKCSHRSRS
-642 QEDILQILTG
+642 QEDMLQTVTG
-652 LDKNTEQSSASVLDH
+652 LDKEDMEQSSTSATDG
-667 VNAVKTDSKSMQ
+667 VNACLKMDSRTIQ

-690 LGRSKKTTTQSD
+690 LGRSKKTQSE
-702 FETRKKGSKQF
+702 FEARRKVSSKQF

-724 FENDKNTVN
+724 LENDKNTVN
-733 DEDST
+733 DEDPT

-746 STAGSKSRRSF
+746 STGGLKSRRSF

-799 MVTNKMTSSITIFL
+799 PVTNKMTSSITIFP
-813 LSKAPRGSTDIAAKE
+813 SEPTAPRTSADTAAKE

-842 PSPVTNNLTTPFE
+842 PSPVANNLPTPVE
-855 ISNKS
+855 ISINKS
-860 ALKSSETDRIGEAAL
+860 ALKSSEADRTGEAAP

-883 SRSSITIKTSELTER
+883 SRSSIMIKTSELSER
-898 NSEPP
+898 SSEPP
-903 SETIMKSHG
+903 SETISWKSHV
-912 SSDVASFETKHVTVR
+912 SSDAVSCETKHVTVR
-927 SSWRTRQGLHSRDSQ
+927 SSWRTRQGLHSLEHPQPKGER
-942 TKVESA
+942 SA
-948 ASSTT
+948 ASITT
-953 NMCRSSVDL
+953 NRCMSSVDL
-962 SEMEGNSAR
+962 SETEGNNAR
-971 TNSLDHTSA
+971 TNFLEQTSA
-980 RTSATANSWSVPEL
+980 RANATADSWTAPEL

-1013 YASDPTAASAWHRTT
+1013 YASDPPAASAWHRTT

-1043 QYGSSEYLSQVDTP
+1043 QYGSSEYLSQVDTA
-1057 GKRRPSKQSWQ
+1057 GKRPSTKMELQ
-1068 DPESSPHTPLGFQA
+1068 DPESNPHAPLSLQGEEQ
-1082 EGRCCA
+1082 
-1088 SRKIHILGVE
+1088 
-1098 VGAGMLPMSAGQHL
+1098 
-1112 GDESYCLPL
+1112 
-1121 KERAAQWSK
+1121 
-1130 RQDSTRLMGVTPVC
+1130 VC
-1144 ELSRGFN
+1144 ELKDHPEKRVTRQEAYI

>member
-1 MAEFTG
+1 MAECTG

-20 QSLSRRLDELEEAQN
+20 QSLSRRLDELEEATKN

-54 GNSSMLADVEALRK
+54 GSNSSMLADIEALRK

-85 LWRLMKEKLEEEE
+85 LCRLMKEKLEEEE
-98 SLTRELKSEIEHLQ
+98 SLTRDLKSEIELLQ
-112 RRMAELEKLEVFGR
+112 RRMAELEKLEEAFSR

-145 KKISTELEMLRVK
+145 KKISTELEILRVK
-158 EELEASEDRL
+158 VKELESSEDRL
-168 DKTEQSLSELEK
+168 DKTEQALTGELEK

-186 SFITERKQFNER
+186 SFITERKHFNER

-213 EQNNTNR
+213 EQNNKLNR

-242 DLRIEDDLTSVLPKE
+242 DMRIEDDFTSTLPSKE

-277 SENQKKNQEDNKV
+277 SENQKNKNQEDNKV

-297 EKLKTQIKRFESLED
+297 EKLKTQIKHFESLEE
-312 ELKKMRENNDLQDSY
+312 ELKKVRAKNNDLQDSY
-327 LSEQNKNKLLSQ
+327 LSEQNKNKLLTGQ
-339 LEEIKMQIRNEDLE
+339 LEEIKMQIKKQKDLE

-358 NEDTSFFQGKH
+358 NEDTNFSSRGKH
-369 DRPKYRGVTA
+369 DRPKYRGVMT

-389 EFSPP
+389 ELSPQ

-400 RNRDFSVNNDS
+400 RNRDFSVSNDS

-421 PSLMNRKAGKAS
+421 PNLMNRKAGKAS
-433 GVSAISDTAVTDTKK
+433 GASALSDTAVTDTRR

-454 VSAFSSGQKE
+454 VSTISSGQKE
-464 GCSVQNEGK
+464 GCIMQNEGK

-494 WKAPSKPVGDTG
+494 WKTPSKSVDTG

-520 NCQTGADADE
+520 NCQNGADTRDE
-530 KSSKGESASLA
+530 KSSRGESVGSLA
-541 EKLKTSPEVNDCSGD
+541 EKLKTSQAEVSDCLGD
-556 TLLARGNHTSSNGT
+556 TQLAKGNHTSSNGT
-570 ASAYRYHL
+570 ASAYRYV
-578 SSHVSVSDSTGSK
+578 SSNVLVSDSAGSK
-591 AEAANTLA
+591 VEAASTFT
-599 ASHRQPLEGR
+599 ASHRQPSEGR
-609 AKRAIISQEKEL
+609 AKRAAISQEKETA
-621 RDTLLES
+621 DTSLES
-628 GKPSTHKRSHHSRS
+628 VKFSMLTKRSHHSRS

-652 LDKNTEQSSASVLDH
+652 LDKEDKEQSSSSATDH
-667 VNAVKTDSKSMQ
+667 VKTSLKTDSKTIH

-690 LGRSKKTTTQSD
+690 SGRGKKPTTQTD
-702 FETRKKGSKQF
+702 FETRKKVSSKQF
-713 SNSRGV
+713 SNTRGV

-724 FENDKNTVN
+724 FENDKKTVN

-738 KCIKPSDA
+738 VCIKSSDA
-746 STAGSKSRRSF
+746 STGALKSRRLF

-765 KAVIKPAIVEKDM
+765 KAIIKPAIVEKDM

-785 VSEAESEKQKSVFK
+785 VSEAESEKQKSVSK
-799 MVTNKMTSSITIFL
+799 MVTNKMTSSITIFP
-813 LSKAPRGSTDIAAKE
+813 SEPTAPRTTADIAAKE
-828 RHVTTSN
+828 RHVATSN
-835 IRVAPNE
+835 IRVASNE
-842 PSPVTNNLTTPFE
+842 PSPSITNNLPSPFE
-855 ISNKS
+855 ISISKS
-860 ALKSSETDRIGEAAL
+860 ALKLSETNGSGEAAP

-883 SRSSITIKTSELTER
+883 SRSSIMLKTSELMER
-898 NSEPP
+898 SNETPL
-903 SETIMKSHG
+903 ETISWKSHG
-912 SSDVASFETKHVTVR
+912 SSDAGSSEAKHVTVR
-927 SSWRTRQGLHSRDSQ
+927 SSWRARQGLHSLEDSQ
-942 TKVESA
+942 TKVEKTA

-953 NMCRSSVDL
+953 NLCRSSVDL
-962 SEMEGNSAR
+962 LEVEGNSSK
-971 TNSLDHTSA
+971 TDSLEQTSS
-980 RTSATANSWSVPEL
+980 RTSATANSWSAPEL

-1013 YASDPTAASAWHRTT
+1013 YASDPTAAAAWQRTT
-1028 LPDESKDFVPSSRRK
+1028 LPDESKDFVSSSRRK
-1043 QYGSSEYLSQVDTP
+1043 QYGSSEYLLQADTP
-1057 GKRRPSKQSWQ
+1057 GKRVATKVELQ
-1068 DPESSPHTPLGFQA
+1068 DPESNSPAPPGLQGEEQ
-1082 EGRCCA
+1082 
-1088 SRKIHILGVE
+1088 
-1098 VGAGMLPMSAGQHL
+1098 
-1112 GDESYCLPL
+1112 
-1121 KERAAQWSK
+1121 
-1130 RQDSTRLMGVTPVC
+1130 
-1144 ELSRGFN
+1144 

>member
-20 QSLSRRLDELEEAQN
+20 QSLSRRLDELEEATKN

-54 GNSSMLADVEALRK
+54 GSNSSMLADIEALRK

-85 LWRLMKEKLEEEE
+85 LCRLMKEKLEEEE

-112 RRMAELEKLEVFGR
+112 RRMAELEKLEEAFGR

-145 KKISTELEMLRVK
+145 KKISTELEILRVK
-158 EELEASEDRL
+158 VKELEASEDRL
-168 DKTEQSLSELEK
+168 DKTEQSLTGELEK

-186 SFITERKQFNER
+186 SFITERKHFNER

-213 EQNNTNR
+213 EQNNKLNR

-242 DLRIEDDLTSVLPKE
+242 DLRIEDDLTSALSSKE

-277 SENQKKNQEDNKV
+277 SENQKNKNQEDNKV

-297 EKLKTQIKRFESLED
+297 EKLKTQIKRFESLEE
-312 ELKKMRENNDLQDSY
+312 ELKKVRAKNNDLQDSY
-327 LSEQNKNKLLSQ
+327 LSEQNKNKLLTGQ
-339 LEEIKMQIRNEDLE
+339 LEEIKMQIKKQKDLE

-358 NEDTSFFQGKH
+358 NEDTSFSSRGKH

-389 EFSPP
+389 ELSPQ

-400 RNRDFSVNNDS
+400 RNRDFSVSNDS
-411 YSHSGKQVPS
+411 YSHGGKQVPTS
-421 PSLMNRKAGKAS
+421 SLMNRKAGKTSGAS
-433 GVSAISDTAVTDTKK
+433 ALSDTAVTDTKR
-448 LEEKSL
+448 LEDKSL
-454 VSAFSSGQKE
+454 VSTMSSGQKE
-464 GCSVQNEGK
+464 GCGVQNEGK
-473 RSKEQPSVLS
+473 RSKEQPPVLS

-494 WKAPSKPVGDTG
+494 WKAPSKSVGDTS
-506 LRSKAEKPS
+506 LRSKAEKLS

-520 NCQTGADADE
+520 SCQNGADTRDE
-530 KSSKGESASLA
+530 KSSKEESMVSLA
-541 EKLKTSPEVNDCSGD
+541 EKLKTSQAEVSDGMGD
-556 TLLARGNHTSSNGT
+556 TQLARGNHTSSNGT
-570 ASAYRYHL
+570 PSAYRYHL
-578 SSHVSVSDSTGSK
+578 SSHVSASDSAGSK
-591 AEAANTLA
+591 VEAVNTSA
-599 ASHRQPLEGR
+599 ASHRQSLEGR
-609 AKRAIISQEKEL
+609 AKRAIISQEKEVT
-621 RDTLLES
+621 DTSLES
-628 GKPSTHKRSHHSRS
+628 VKFSVLTKRSHRSRS

-652 LDKNTEQSSASVLDH
+652 LDKEDTEQSSGSATDH
-667 VNAVKTDSKSMQ
+667 VNMGLKTDSKTIQ

-690 LGRSKKTTTQSD
+690 SGRGKKTATQSD
-702 FETRKKGSKQF
+702 FETRKKVSSKQF
-713 SNSRGV
+713 SNPRGV

-724 FENDKNTVN
+724 FENEKNTVN

-746 STAGSKSRRSF
+746 STGGSKSRRSF

-765 KAVIKPAIVEKDM
+765 KAIIKPAIVEKDM

-799 MVTNKMTSSITIFL
+799 MVTNKMTSSITIFP
-813 LSKAPRGSTDIAAKE
+813 SEPTAPRTTADIAARE
-828 RHVTTSN
+828 RHVTASN
-835 IRVAPNE
+835 IRASSNE
-842 PSPVTNNLTTPFE
+842 PSPSVTNNVPTPFE
-855 ISNKS
+855 ISINKS
-860 ALKSSETDRIGEAAL
+860 ALKLSEDRSGEAVP

-883 SRSSITIKTSELTER
+883 SRSSIMLKTSELTER
-898 NSEPP
+898 NSELPA
-903 SETIMKSHG
+903 ETISWKSHG
-912 SSDVASFETKHVTVR
+912 SSDAASSETKHVTVR
-927 SSWRTRQGLHSRDSQ
+927 SSWRTRQGLHSLEDSQ
-942 TKVESA
+942 TEAEKSA
-948 ASSTT
+948 ASSTA
-953 NMCRSSVDL
+953 NLCRSSVDL
-962 SEMEGNSAR
+962 SEVEGNSAR
-971 TNSLDHTSA
+971 ADSLEQTSA
-980 RTSATANSWSVPEL
+980 RTCATANSWSAPEL

-1013 YASDPTAASAWHRTT
+1013 YASDPTAAAAWHRTA
-1028 LPDESKDFVPSSRRK
+1028 LPDESKDSVSSSRRK
-1043 QYGSSEYLSQVDTP
+1043 QYSSSEYLLQADIP
-1057 GKRRPSKQSWQ
+1057 GKRPATKVELQ
-1068 DPESSPHTPLGFQA
+1068 DPESNSPAQPGLQA
-1082 EGRCCA
+1082 E
-1088 SRKIHILGVE
+1088 E
-1098 VGAGMLPMSAGQHL
+1098 Q
-1112 GDESYCLPL
+1112 
-1121 KERAAQWSK
+1121 
-1130 RQDSTRLMGVTPVC
+1130 
-1144 ELSRGFN
+1144 

>member
-1 MAEFTG
+1 MAECTG

-20 QSLSRRLDELEEAQN
+20 QSLSRRLDELEEATKN

-54 GNSSMLADVEALRK
+54 GSNSSMLADIEALRK

-85 LWRLMKEKLEEEE
+85 LCRLMKEKLEEEE
-98 SLTRELKSEIEHLQ
+98 SLTRDLKSEIELLQ
-112 RRMAELEKLEVFGR
+112 RRMAELEKLEEAFSR

-145 KKISTELEMLRVK
+145 KKISTELEILRVK
-158 EELEASEDRL
+158 VKELESSEDRL
-168 DKTEQSLSELEK
+168 DKTEQTLTGELEK

-186 SFITERKQFNER
+186 SFITERKHFNER

-213 EQNNTNR
+213 EQNNKLNR

-242 DLRIEDDLTSVLPKE
+242 DMRIEDDLTSALPSKE

-277 SENQKKNQEDNKV
+277 SENQKNKNQEDNKV

-297 EKLKTQIKRFESLED
+297 EKLKTQIKHFESLEE
-312 ELKKMRENNDLQDSY
+312 ELKKVRAKNNDLQDSY
-327 LSEQNKNKLLSQ
+327 LSEQNKNKLLTGQ
-339 LEEIKMQIRNEDLE
+339 LEEIKMQIKKQKDME
-353 NGEVE
+353 NGEAE
-358 NEDTSFFQGKH
+358 NEDTSFSSRGKH
-369 DRPKYRGVTA
+369 DRPKYRGVMT

-389 EFSPP
+389 ELSPQ

-400 RNRDFSVNNDS
+400 RNRDFSVSNDS

-421 PSLMNRKAGKAS
+421 PNLMNRKGGKAS
-433 GVSAISDTAVTDTKK
+433 GASALSDTAVTDTRR

-454 VSAFSSGQKE
+454 VSTISSGQKE
-464 GCSVQNEGK
+464 GCIVQNEGK

-494 WKAPSKPVGDTG
+494 WKTPSKPVGDTG

-520 NCQTGADADE
+520 NCQNGADTRDE
-530 KSSKGESASLA
+530 KSSKGESMASLA
-541 EKLKTSPEVNDCSGD
+541 EKLKTSQAEVDDCLGD
-556 TLLARGNHTSSNGT
+556 TQLTKGNHTSSNGT
-570 ASAYRYHL
+570 ASAYRYHM
-578 SSHVSVSDSTGSK
+578 SSSVSVSDSK
-591 AEAANTLA
+591 VEAASTFA
-599 ASHRQPLEGR
+599 ASHRQPSEGR
-609 AKRAIISQEKEL
+609 AKRAAISQEKETA
-621 RDTLLES
+621 DTSLES
-628 GKPSTHKRSHHSRS
+628 VKLSMLTKRSHHSRS

-652 LDKNTEQSSASVLDH
+652 LDKEDTEQSSSSATDRVKMGL
-667 VNAVKTDSKSMQ
+667 KTDSKTIQ

-690 LGRSKKTTTQSD
+690 SGRGKKPTTQTD
-702 FETRKKGSKQF
+702 FETRKKVSSKQF

-724 FENDKNTVN
+724 FENDRKTVN

-738 KCIKPSDA
+738 MCIKPSDA
-746 STAGSKSRRSF
+746 STGGLKSRRSF

-765 KAVIKPAIVEKDM
+765 KAIIKPAIVEKDM

-799 MVTNKMTSSITIFL
+799 MVTNKMTSSITIFP
-813 LSKAPRGSTDIAAKE
+813 SEPTAPRTTADIAAKE

-835 IRVAPNE
+835 IRVASNE
-842 PSPVTNNLTTPFE
+842 PSPSITNNLPSPFE
-855 ISNKS
+855 ISINKS
-860 ALKSSETDRIGEAAL
+860 ALKLSETDRSGDAAP

-883 SRSSITIKTSELTER
+883 SRSSIMLKTSELMER
-898 NSEPP
+898 NSETPL
-903 SETIMKSHG
+903 ETISWKSHG
-912 SSDVASFETKHVTVR
+912 SSDAGSSETKHVTVR
-927 SSWRTRQGLHSRDSQ
+927 SSWRTRQGLHSLEDSQ
-942 TKVESA
+942 TKVEKSA
-948 ASSTT
+948 ASSAT
-953 NMCRSSVDL
+953 NLCRSSVDL
-962 SEMEGNSAR
+962 VEVEGNSSK
-971 TNSLDHTSA
+971 TDSLEQTSS
-980 RTSATANSWSVPEL
+980 RTSATANSWSAPEL

-1013 YASDPTAASAWHRTT
+1013 FASDPTAAAVWQRTT
-1028 LPDESKDFVPSSRRK
+1028 LPDESKDFVSSSRRK
-1043 QYGSSEYLSQVDTP
+1043 QYGSSEYLLQADTL
-1057 GKRRPSKQSWQ
+1057 GKRIATKVELQ
-1068 DPESSPHTPLGFQA
+1068 DPESNSPAPPGLQGEEQ
-1082 EGRCCA
+1082 
-1088 SRKIHILGVE
+1088 
-1098 VGAGMLPMSAGQHL
+1098 
-1112 GDESYCLPL
+1112 
-1121 KERAAQWSK
+1121 
-1130 RQDSTRLMGVTPVC
+1130 
-1144 ELSRGFN
+1144 

>member
-1 MAEFTG
+1 MAECTG

-20 QSLSRRLDELEEAQN
+20 QSLSRRLDELEEATKN

-54 GNSSMLADVEALRK
+54 GSNSSMLADIEVLRK

-85 LWRLMKEKLEEEE
+85 LCRLMKEKLEEEE
-98 SLTRELKSEIEHLQ
+98 SLTRDLKSEIELLQ
-112 RRMAELEKLEVFGR
+112 RRMAELEKLEEAFSR

-145 KKISTELEMLRVK
+145 KKISTELEILRVK
-158 EELEASEDRL
+158 VKELESSEDRL
-168 DKTEQSLSELEK
+168 DKTEQTLTAELEK

-186 SFITERKQFNER
+186 SFITERKHFNER

-213 EQNNTNR
+213 EQNNKLNR

-242 DLRIEDDLTSVLPKE
+242 DMRIEDDLTSALPSKE
-257 TRRKGSVDYLKHV
+257 TRRKGSMDYLKHV

-277 SENQKKNQEDNKV
+277 SENQKNKNQEDNKV

-297 EKLKTQIKRFESLED
+297 EKLKTQIKHFESLEE
-312 ELKKMRENNDLQDSY
+312 ELKKVRAKNNDLQDSY
-327 LSEQNKNKLLSQ
+327 LSEQNKNKLLTGQ
-339 LEEIKMQIRNEDLE
+339 LEEIKMQIKKQKDLE

-358 NEDTSFFQGKH
+358 NEDTSFSSRGKH
-369 DRPKYRGVTA
+369 DRAKYRGVMA
-379 DLTAAKHKPR
+379 DLTTAKHKPR
-389 EFSPP
+389 ELSPQ

-400 RNRDFSVNNDS
+400 RNRDFSVSNDS
-411 YSHSGKQVPS
+411 YSHTGKQVPS

-433 GVSAISDTAVTDTKK
+433 GASALSDTAVTDTRR

-454 VSAFSSGQKE
+454 VSTISSGQKE
-464 GCSVQNEGK
+464 GCIMQNEGK

-520 NCQTGADADE
+520 NCQNGADTRDE
-530 KSSKGESASLA
+530 KSSKGESVGSLA
-541 EKLKTSPEVNDCSGD
+541 ERLKTNQAEVSECLGD
-556 TLLARGNHTSSNGT
+556 SQLTRGNHTSANGT
-570 ASAYRYHL
+570 AMAYRYHV
-578 SSHVSVSDSTGSK
+578 SPSVSDSAGSK
-591 AEAANTLA
+591 VEAASTFA
-599 ASHRQPLEGR
+599 ASHRQPSEGR
-609 AKRAIISQEKEL
+609 AKRAAISQEKETA
-621 RDTLLES
+621 DTALES
-628 GKPSTHKRSHHSRS
+628 AKLSMLTKRSHHSRS

-652 LDKNTEQSSASVLDH
+652 LDKEGTEQSSSSATDH
-667 VNAVKTDSKSMQ
+667 VNMDLKTDSKTIQ

-690 LGRSKKTTTQSD
+690 LGRCKKPTAQSD
-702 FETRKKGSKQF
+702 FETRKKVSSKQF

-724 FENDKNTVN
+724 FENDEKTVN

-746 STAGSKSRRSF
+746 STGGLKSRRSF

-765 KAVIKPAIVEKDM
+765 KAIIKPAIVEKDM
-778 KAVMGGT
+778 KAIMGGT
-785 VSEAESEKQKSVFK
+785 VSEAESEKQKSTLK
-799 MVTNKMTSSITIFL
+799 TVTNKMTSSITIFP
-813 LSKAPRGSTDIAAKE
+813 SEPTAPRSTADTAAKE

-835 IRVAPNE
+835 IRVASNE
-842 PSPVTNNLTTPFE
+842 PSPSITNSVPSPFE
-855 ISNKS
+855 ISINRS
-860 ALKSSETDRIGEAAL
+860 ALKSSETDRSGEAAP

-883 SRSSITIKTSELTER
+883 SRSSIMLKSSELLER
-898 NSEPP
+898 NSET
-903 SETIMKSHG
+903 SLETVSWKSHG
-912 SSDVASFETKHVTVR
+912 SSDAGSSETKHVTVR
-927 SSWRTRQGLHSRDSQ
+927 SSWRTRQGLHSLEDSQ
-942 TKVESA
+942 TKVEKGATSSA
-948 ASSTT
+948 TSL
-953 NMCRSSVDL
+953 CRSSADL
-962 SEMEGNSAR
+962 LEGEGNSSK
-971 TNSLDHTSA
+971 TDILEQTSS
-980 RTSATANSWSVPEL
+980 RTSATANSWSPPEL
-994 GSRRTKSNLS
+994 GSRKTKSNLS

-1013 YASDPTAASAWHRTT
+1013 CESDAAAAAAWQRTT
-1028 LPDESKDFVPSSRRK
+1028 LPDESKDFVSSSRRK
-1043 QYGSSEYLSQVDTP
+1043 QYGSSEYLLQADTL
-1057 GKRRPSKQSWQ
+1057 GKRTATKVELQ
-1068 DPESSPHTPLGFQA
+1068 DPESSSPAPPGLPGEEQVR
-1082 EGRCCA
+1082 EGRWLQG
-1088 SRKIHILGVE
+1088 K
-1098 VGAGMLPMSAGQHL
+1098 
-1112 GDESYCLPL
+1112 
-1121 KERAAQWSK
+1121 
-1130 RQDSTRLMGVTPVC
+1130 
-1144 ELSRGFN
+1144 

>member
-20 QSLSRRLDELEEAQN
+20 QSLSRRLDELEEATKN

-54 GNSSMLADVEALRK
+54 GSNSSMLADIEALRK

-85 LWRLMKEKLEEEE
+85 LCRLMKEKLEEEE

-112 RRMAELEKLEVFGR
+112 KRMAELEKLEEAFGR

-145 KKISTELEMLRVK
+145 KKISTELEILRVK
-158 EELEASEDRL
+158 VKELEASEDRL
-168 DKTEQSLSELEK
+168 DKTEQSLTGELEK

-186 SFITERKQFNER
+186 SFITERKHFNER

-213 EQNNTNR
+213 EQNNKLNR
-220 ADQTRNA
+220 VDQTRNA

-242 DLRIEDDLTSVLPKE
+242 DLRIEDDLTSSLPSKE

-277 SENQKKNQEDNKV
+277 SENQKNKNQEDNKV

-297 EKLKTQIKRFESLED
+297 EKLKTQIKRFESLEE
-312 ELKKMRENNDLQDSY
+312 ELKKVRAKNNDLQDSY
-327 LSEQNKNKLLSQ
+327 LSEQNKNKLLTGQ
-339 LEEIKMQIRNEDLE
+339 LEEIKMQIKKQKDLE

-358 NEDTSFFQGKH
+358 NEETSFSSRGKH

-379 DLTAAKHKPR
+379 DFTVAKHKPR
-389 EFSPP
+389 ELSPQ

-400 RNRDFSVNNDS
+400 RNRDFSVSNDS
-411 YSHSGKQVPS
+411 YSHGGKQVPS
-421 PSLMNRKAGKAS
+421 SSLMNRKAGKTSGAS
-433 GVSAISDTAVTDTKK
+433 ALSDTAVTDTKR

-454 VSAFSSGQKE
+454 VSTISPGQKE
-464 GCSVQNEGK
+464 SCIVQNEAK

-483 RYPPAAQEQKS
+483 RYPPAAQEQKP
-494 WKAPSKPVGDTG
+494 WKAPSKPVGDTS

-515 QVLRG
+515 HVLRG
-520 NCQTGADADE
+520 GCQNDTQDE
-530 KSSKGESASLA
+530 KSSKEESMVSLA
-541 EKLKTSPEVNDCSGD
+541 EKLKTSQTEVSDCMGD
-556 TLLARGNHTSSNGT
+556 TQLAKGNHTSSNGT

-578 SSHVSVSDSTGSK
+578 SSHVSASDSAGSK
-591 AEAANTLA
+591 VEAVNTFA

-609 AKRAIISQEKEL
+609 AKRAIISREKEVT
-621 RDTLLES
+621 DTSLES
-628 GKPSTHKRSHHSRS
+628 VRFSILTKHSHRSKS

-652 LDKNTEQSSASVLDH
+652 FDKEDPEQSSSSATDH
-667 VNAVKTDSKSMQ
+667 VNMGLKTDSKTIQ

-690 LGRSKKTTTQSD
+690 SGRGKKPTTQSD
-702 FETRKKGSKQF
+702 FEARKKISSKQF
-713 SNSRGV
+713 SNTRGV

-724 FENDKNTVN
+724 FENEKNTVN

-746 STAGSKSRRSF
+746 STGGLKSRRSF

-765 KAVIKPAIVEKDM
+765 KAIIKPAIVEKDM

-799 MVTNKMTSSITIFL
+799 MVTNKMTSSITIFP
-813 LSKAPRGSTDIAAKE
+813 SEPTAPRTTADIAAKE
-828 RHVTTSN
+828 RHVSTSN
-835 IRVAPNE
+835 IRAASNE
-842 PSPVTNNLTTPFE
+842 PSPSMTNNVPTPFE
-855 ISNKS
+855 ISINKS
-860 ALKSSETDRIGEAAL
+860 ALKLSEVERSGEAVP

-883 SRSSITIKTSELTER
+883 SRSSIMLKTSELTER
-898 NSEPP
+898 NSELP
-903 SETIMKSHG
+903 SETISWKSHG
-912 SSDVASFETKHVTVR
+912 SSDATSSETKHVTVR
-927 SSWRTRQGLHSRDSQ
+927 SSWRTRQGLHSVEDSQ
-942 TKVESA
+942 TEVEKSA

-953 NMCRSSVDL
+953 NLCRSSVDL
-962 SEMEGNSAR
+962 SEVEGNSAR
-971 TNSLDHTSA
+971 TDSLEQTSA
-980 RTSATANSWSVPEL
+980 RTSATANSWSAPEL

-1013 YASDPTAASAWHRTT
+1013 HASDPTAAAAWHRTA
-1028 LPDESKDFVPSSRRK
+1028 LPDESKDFVSSSRRK
-1043 QYGSSEYLSQVDTP
+1043 QYSSSEYLLQADIP
-1057 GKRRPSKQSWQ
+1057 GKRSATKVELQ
-1068 DPESSPHTPLGFQA
+1068 DPESNSLTQPGLQA
-1082 EGRCCA
+1082 E
-1088 SRKIHILGVE
+1088 E
-1098 VGAGMLPMSAGQHL
+1098 Q
-1112 GDESYCLPL
+1112 
-1121 KERAAQWSK
+1121 
-1130 RQDSTRLMGVTPVC
+1130 
-1144 ELSRGFN
+1144 

>member
-20 QSLSRRLDELEEAQN
+20 QSLSRRLDELEEATKN

-54 GNSSMLADVEALRK
+54 GSNSSMLADIEALRK

-85 LWRLMKEKLEEEE
+85 LCRLMKEKLEEEE

-112 RRMAELEKLEVFGR
+112 RRMAELEKLEEAFGR

-145 KKISTELEMLRVK
+145 KKISTELEILRVK
-158 EELEASEDRL
+158 VKELEASEDRL
-168 DKTEQSLSELEK
+168 DKTEQSLTGELEK

-186 SFITERKQFNER
+186 SFITERKHFNER

-213 EQNNTNR
+213 EQNNKLNR

-242 DLRIEDDLTSVLPKE
+242 DLRIEDDLTSALPSKE

-277 SENQKKNQEDNKV
+277 SENQKNKNQEDNKV

-297 EKLKTQIKRFESLED
+297 EKLKTQIKRFESLEE
-312 ELKKMRENNDLQDSY
+312 ELKKVRAKNNDLQDSY
-327 LSEQNKNKLLSQ
+327 LSEQNKNKVLTGQ
-339 LEEIKMQIRNEDLE
+339 LEEIKMQIKKQKDLE

-358 NEDTSFFQGKH
+358 NEDTTFSSRGKH

-379 DLTAAKHKPR
+379 DLTAPKHKPR
-389 EFSPP
+389 ELSPL

-400 RNRDFSVNNDS
+400 RNRDFSVSNES
-411 YSHSGKQVPS
+411 YSHGGKQVPS
-421 PSLMNRKAGKAS
+421 SGLMNRKAGKTS
-433 GVSAISDTAVTDTKK
+433 GTFALSDTAVTDTKR

-454 VSAFSSGQKE
+454 VSTISPGQKE
-464 GCSVQNEGK
+464 GCVVQNEGK

-494 WKAPSKPVGDTG
+494 WKAPSKPVGDTS

-520 NCQTGADADE
+520 SCQNDADTRDE
-530 KSSKGESASLA
+530 KSSKEESMVSLA
-541 EKLKTSPEVNDCSGD
+541 EKLKTSQPEVSDCMGD
-556 TLLARGNHTSSNGT
+556 MQLARGNHTSSNGT

-578 SSHVSVSDSTGSK
+578 SSHVSASDSAGSK
-591 AEAANTLA
+591 AEAVNTSA
-599 ASHRQPLEGR
+599 ASHRQPLEEK
-609 AKRAIISQEKEL
+609 AKRAIISREKEVT
-621 RDTLLES
+621 DTLLES
-628 GKPSTHKRSHHSRS
+628 VKFSILTKRSHRSKS

-652 LDKNTEQSSASVLDH
+652 LDKDDTEQSSSSSTDH
-667 VNAVKTDSKSMQ
+667 VSMGLKTDSKTIQ

-690 LGRSKKTTTQSD
+690 SGRGKKTTTQSD
-702 FETRKKGSKQF
+702 FETRKKVSSKQL

-724 FENDKNTVN
+724 FENEKNIVK

-738 KCIKPSDA
+738 KCINPSDA
-746 STAGSKSRRSF
+746 STGGLKSRRSF

-765 KAVIKPAIVEKDM
+765 KAIIKPAIVEKDM

-799 MVTNKMTSSITIFL
+799 TVTNKMTSSITIFP
-813 LSKAPRGSTDIAAKE
+813 SEPTAPRTTADIAAKE

-835 IRVAPNE
+835 IRAASNE
-842 PSPVTNNLTTPFE
+842 LSPSITNNVPTPFE
-855 ISNKS
+855 ISITKS
-860 ALKSSETDRIGEAAL
+860 ALKLSEVDRSGEAVL

-883 SRSSITIKTSELTER
+883 SRSSIMLKTSELTER
-898 NSEPP
+898 SSELP
-903 SETIMKSHG
+903 SETISWKSHG
-912 SSDVASFETKHVTVR
+912 SSDSASSEMKHVAVR
-927 SSWRTRQGLHSRDSQ
+927 SSWRTRQGLHSLEDSQ
-942 TKVESA
+942 TEVEKSA

-953 NMCRSSVDL
+953 NLCRSSVDL
-962 SEMEGNSAR
+962 SEVEGNSAR
-971 TNSLDHTSA
+971 TDSLEQTSA
-980 RTSATANSWSVPEL
+980 RTSATANSWSAPEL

-1013 YASDPTAASAWHRTT
+1013 YASDPTTAAAWHRTA
-1028 LPDESKDFVPSSRRK
+1028 LPDESKDFVSSSRRK
-1043 QYGSSEYLSQVDTP
+1043 QYSSSEYLLQADIP
-1057 GKRRPSKQSWQ
+1057 GKRPATKVELQ
-1068 DPESSPHTPLGFQA
+1068 DLESNSPAQPGLQA
-1082 EGRCCA
+1082 E
-1088 SRKIHILGVE
+1088 E
-1098 VGAGMLPMSAGQHL
+1098 Q
-1112 GDESYCLPL
+1112 
-1121 KERAAQWSK
+1121 
-1130 RQDSTRLMGVTPVC
+1130 
-1144 ELSRGFN
+1144 

>member
-20 QSLSRRLDELEEAQN
+20 QSLSRRLDELEEATKN

-54 GNSSMLADVEALRK
+54 GSNSSMLADIEALRK

-85 LWRLMKEKLEEEE
+85 LCRLMKEKLEEEE

-112 RRMAELEKLEVFGR
+112 RRMAELEKLEEAFGR

-145 KKISTELEMLRVK
+145 KKISTELEILRVK
-158 EELEASEDRL
+158 VKELEASEDRL
-168 DKTEQSLSELEK
+168 DKTEQSLTGELEK

-186 SFITERKQFNER
+186 SFINERKHFNER

-205 IQELTQKL
+205 IQELQQKL
-213 EQNNTNR
+213 EQNNKLNR

-242 DLRIEDDLTSVLPKE
+242 DLRIEDDLTSALPSKE

-277 SENQKKNQEDNKV
+277 SENQKNKNQEDNKV

-297 EKLKTQIKRFESLED
+297 EKLKTQIKRFESLEE
-312 ELKKMRENNDLQDSY
+312 ELKKMRAKNNDLRDSY
-327 LSEQNKNKLLSQ
+327 LSEQNKNKLLTGQ
-339 LEEIKMQIRNEDLE
+339 LEEIKMQIKKQKDLE

-358 NEDTSFFQGKH
+358 NEDTSFSSRVKH

-379 DLTAAKHKPR
+379 DLTAVKHKPR
-389 EFSPP
+389 ELSPQ

-400 RNRDFSVNNDS
+400 RNRDFSVSNDS
-411 YSHSGKQVPS
+411 YSHGGKQVPS

-433 GVSAISDTAVTDTKK
+433 GASALSDTAVTDTKR
-448 LEEKSL
+448 LEEKST
-454 VSAFSSGQKE
+454 FSSGQKE
-464 GCSVQNEGK
+464 GCITQNEGK

-494 WKAPSKPVGDTG
+494 WKSPSKPVADTG
-506 LRSKAEKPS
+506 PRSKAEKPS

-520 NCQTGADADE
+520 NSQAGADAQDE
-530 KSSKGESASLA
+530 KSGKGESVSSLA
-541 EKLKTSPEVNDCSGD
+541 EKIKTSQTEVSDSSGD
-556 TLLARGNHTSSNGT
+556 ALLARGSHASSNSAG
-570 ASAYRYHL
+570 SAYRYHL
-578 SSHVSVSDSTGSK
+578 SSHVSALDSTGSK
-591 AEAANTLA
+591 AEAVNIFA
-599 ASHRQPLEGR
+599 ASHKQPLEGR
-609 AKRAIISQEKEL
+609 AKRAIISQEKEFAS
-621 RDTLLES
+621 TSLES
-628 GKPSTHKRSHHSRS
+628 AKLSTQAKRSHCSRS

-652 LDKNTEQSSASVLDH
+652 LDKEDTEQSSTSAMDH
-667 VNAVKTDSKSMQ
+667 VNAGLKTDSKTIH
-679 SNQEKLNSDEE
+679 SNLEKVNSDEE
-690 LGRSKKTTTQSD
+690 LGRSKKPITHSD
-702 FETRKKGSKQF
+702 SETRKKVGSKQF

-738 KCIKPSDA
+738 KCIKPSDG
-746 STAGSKSRRSF
+746 STGEFKSRRSF

-778 KAVMGGT
+778 KAIMGGT

-799 MVTNKMTSSITIFL
+799 MVTNKMTSSITIFP
-813 LSKAPRGSTDIAAKE
+813 SEPTAPRTSADTAAKE

-842 PSPVTNNLTTPFE
+842 PSPITNNLPTPFE
-855 ISNKS
+855 MSINKS
-860 ALKSSETDRIGEAAL
+860 ALKLSEMDRTGEAAP

-883 SRSSITIKTSELTER
+883 SRSSIMIKTSELSER
-898 NSEPP
+898 NSEQP
-903 SETIMKSHG
+903 SETISWKSHG
-912 SSDVASFETKHVTVR
+912 SSDAASSEAKHVTVR
-927 SSWRTRQGLHSRDSQ
+927 SSWRTRQGLHSLDSQ
-942 TKVESA
+942 TKVEKSA

-953 NMCRSSVDL
+953 HACRSSVDL
-962 SEMEGNSAR
+962 SEMEVNTTK
-971 TNSLDHTSA
+971 TNSVEQTSA
-980 RTSATANSWSVPEL
+980 RTSVVTNSWSAPEQ

-1004 ASELLTRRS
+1004 ASELLTHRS

-1057 GKRRPSKQSWQ
+1057 GKRPATKVELQ
-1068 DPESSPHTPLGFQA
+1068 DPESNTQAPLGLQA
-1082 EGRCCA
+1082 E
-1088 SRKIHILGVE
+1088 E
-1098 VGAGMLPMSAGQHL
+1098 Q
-1112 GDESYCLPL
+1112 
-1121 KERAAQWSK
+1121 
-1130 RQDSTRLMGVTPVC
+1130 
-1144 ELSRGFN
+1144 

>member
-20 QSLSRRLDELEEAQN
+20 QSLSRRLDELEEATKN

-54 GNSSMLADVEALRK
+54 GSNSTMLADVEALRK

-85 LWRLMKEKLEEEE
+85 LCRLMKEKLEEEE

-112 RRMAELEKLEVFGR
+112 RRMAELEKLEEAFSR

-145 KKISTELEMLRVK
+145 KKISTELEILRVK
-158 EELEASEDRL
+158 VKELEASEDRL
-168 DKTEQSLSELEK
+168 DKTEQSLTGELEK

-186 SFITERKQFNER
+186 SFITERKHFNER

-213 EQNNTNR
+213 EQNNKLTR

-242 DLRIEDDLTSVLPKE
+242 DLRIEDDLTSALPSKE
-257 TRRKGSVDYLKHV
+257 TRKKGSVDYLKHV

-277 SENQKKNQEDNKV
+277 SENQKNKNQEDNKV

-297 EKLKTQIKRFESLED
+297 EKLRTQMKRFESLEE
-312 ELKKMRENNDLQDSY
+312 ELKKMRAKNSDLQDSY
-327 LSEQNKNKLLSQ
+327 LSEQNKNKLLTGQ
-339 LEEIKMQIRNEDLE
+339 LEEMKMQIKKQKDLE

-358 NEDTSFFQGKH
+358 NEDTSFSSRGKH

-389 EFSPP
+389 ELSPQ
-394 QRRERA
+394 QRRERV
-400 RNRDFSVNNDS
+400 RNRDFSVSNDS
-411 YSHSGKQVPS
+411 YGHGGKQVPS
-421 PSLMNRKAGKAS
+421 PSLMNRKTGKAS
-433 GVSAISDTAVTDTKK
+433 GASALSDTAVTDTKR
-448 LEEKSL
+448 LEEKSS
-454 VSAFSSGQKE
+454 VSSFSSGQKE
-464 GCSVQNEGK
+464 GCVNQNEGK

-515 QVLRG
+515 PVLRG
-520 NCQTGADADE
+520 NCQTSADTRDE
-530 KSSKGESASLA
+530 KS
-541 EKLKTSPEVNDCSGD
+541 
-556 TLLARGNHTSSNGT
+556 

-578 SSHVSVSDSTGSK
+578 SSHVSASDSTGSK
-591 AEAANTLA
+591 AEAVNAFA
-599 ASHRQPLEGR
+599 ASHRQPSEGR
-609 AKRAIISQEKEL
+609 AKRAIICQEKEFA
-621 RDTLLES
+621 DTSLES
-628 GKPSTHKRSHHSRS
+628 VKPSTLAKHSHRSRS

-652 LDKNTEQSSASVLDH
+652 LDKEDTEQSSTSATDL
-667 VNAVKTDSKSMQ
+667 VNAGLKMDSKTIQ

-690 LGRSKKTTTQSD
+690 SGRSKKPTTQSD
-702 FETRKKGSKQF
+702 FETRKKVSSKQY
-713 SNSRGV
+713 SNSRV
-719 FRASL
+719 FRTSL
-724 FENDKNTVN
+724 FENDKNAVN

-746 STAGSKSRRSF
+746 STGGFKSRRSF

-799 MVTNKMTSSITIFL
+799 TVTNKMTSSITIFP
-813 LSKAPRGSTDIAAKE
+813 SEPTAPRTSADLAAKE

-842 PSPVTNNLTTPFE
+842 PSPITNNLPTPFE
-855 ISNKS
+855 ISINKG
-860 ALKSSETDRIGEAAL
+860 ALKLSEVDRVGEAAL

-883 SRSSITIKTSELTER
+883 SRSSIVIKTSELTER
-898 NSEPP
+898 NTELP
-903 SETIMKSHG
+903 SETVGWKSHG
-912 SSDVASFETKHVTVR
+912 SSDAASSETKHVTVR
-927 SSWRTRQGLHSRDSQ
+927 SSWITRQGLHSLEDSQ
-942 TKVESA
+942 TKVEKSA

-953 NMCRSSVDL
+953 NTCRSSVDL
-962 SEMEGNSAR
+962 SEVEGNSAR
-971 TNSLDHTSA
+971 TNSLEQNSA
-980 RTSATANSWSVPEL
+980 RTSATANSWSAPEL

-1013 YASDPTAASAWHRTT
+1013 YASDPTTAWHRTT
-1028 LPDESKDFVPSSRRK
+1028 CMVSPCETRLWSGNASQASPK
-1043 QYGSSEYLSQVDTP
+1043 QMSGGWLHRAALSLVCVSMPPEKKQEPWGWLCNFPVALAGTSEGS
-1057 GKRRPSKQSWQ
+1057 PSKQ
-1068 DPESSPHTPLGFQA
+1068 G
-1082 EGRCCA
+1082 
-1088 SRKIHILGVE
+1088 
-1098 VGAGMLPMSAGQHL
+1098 
-1112 GDESYCLPL
+1112 
-1121 KERAAQWSK
+1121 
-1130 RQDSTRLMGVTPVC
+1130 
-1144 ELSRGFN
+1144 

>member
-20 QSLSRRLDELEEAQN
+20 QSLSRRLDELEEATKN

-54 GNSSMLADVEALRK
+54 GSNSSMLADVEALRK

-85 LWRLMKEKLEEEE
+85 LCRLMKEKLEEEE

-112 RRMAELEKLEVFGR
+112 RRMAELEKLEEAFGR

-145 KKISTELEMLRVK
+145 KKISTELEILRVK
-158 EELEASEDRL
+158 VKELEASEDRL
-168 DKTEQSLSELEK
+168 DKTEQSLTCELEK

-186 SFITERKQFNER
+186 SFISERKHFNER

-213 EQNNTNR
+213 EQNNKLNR

-242 DLRIEDDLTSVLPKE
+242 DLRIEDDLTSALPSKE

-270 ENETRNK
+270 DNETRNK
-277 SENQKKNQEDNKV
+277 SENQKNKNQEDNKV

-297 EKLKTQIKRFESLED
+297 EKLKTQIKRFESLEE
-312 ELKKMRENNDLQDSY
+312 ELKKMRAKNNDLQDSY
-327 LSEQNKNKLLSQ
+327 LSEQNKNKLLTGQ
-339 LEEIKMQIRNEDLE
+339 LEEIKMQIKKQKDLE

-358 NEDTSFFQGKH
+358 NEDTSFSSRGKH

-379 DLTAAKHKPR
+379 DLGAAKHKPR
-389 EFSPP
+389 ELSPQ

-400 RNRDFSVNNDS
+400 RNRDFSVSNDS
-411 YSHSGKQVPS
+411 YSHGGKQVPS

-433 GVSAISDTAVTDTKK
+433 GASALSDTAVTDTKR
-448 LEEKSL
+448 LEEKSS
-454 VSAFSSGQKE
+454 VSTFSSGQKE
-464 GCSVQNEGK
+464 SCVMQNEGK

-520 NCQTGADADE
+520 NCQTSADTHDE
-530 KSSKGESASLA
+530 KSSKAESVASLA
-541 EKLKTSPEVNDCSGD
+541 EKLKTSQAEV
-556 TLLARGNHTSSNGT
+556 TSM
-570 ASAYRYHL
+570 YRYHL
-578 SSHVSVSDSTGSK
+578 SSPVSTSDSTGSK
-591 AEAANTLA
+591 AESVNTFA
-599 ASHRQPLEGR
+599 ASHRQPSEGR
-609 AKRAIISQEKEL
+609 AKRTIISQEKEFA
-621 RDTLLES
+621 DTSLES
-628 GKPSTHKRSHHSRS
+628 VKPSTLTKRSHCSRS
-642 QEDILQILTG
+642 QEDMLQILTG
-652 LDKNTEQSSASVLDH
+652 LEKEDTEQSSTSAMDH
-667 VNAVKTDSKSMQ
+667 VNAGLKMDFKTIQ

-690 LGRSKKTTTQSD
+690 SGRSKKTTTQSD
-702 FETRKKGSKQF
+702 FETRKKVNSKQF

-746 STAGSKSRRSF
+746 STGGFKSRRSF

-778 KAVMGGT
+778 KAVMGGA
-785 VSEAESEKQKSVFK
+785 VSEADSEKQKSVFK
-799 MVTNKMTSSITIFL
+799 MVTNKMTSSITIFP
-813 LSKAPRGSTDIAAKE
+813 SEPTAPRTSADATAKE

-835 IRVAPNE
+835 IRVALNE
-842 PSPVTNNLTTPFE
+842 PSPITNNLPTPFE
-855 ISNKS
+855 ISINKS
-860 ALKSSETDRIGEAAL
+860 ALKLSETERIGEAVP

-883 SRSSITIKTSELTER
+883 SRSSIMIKTSEFTER
-898 NSEPP
+898 NSDPP
-903 SETIMKSHG
+903 SETVSWKSPG
-912 SSDVASFETKHVTVR
+912 SSDAASSETKHVTVR
-927 SSWRTRQGLHSRDSQ
+927 SSWRTRQGLHSLEDSQ
-942 TKVESA
+942 TKVEKSA
-948 ASSTT
+948 ASCTT
-953 NMCRSSVDL
+953 NMCGSSVDL

-971 TNSLDHTSA
+971 TNSLEQTSA
-980 RTSATANSWSVPEL
+980 RTSATANSWSAPEL

-1004 ASELLTRRS
+1004 ASELLMRRS
-1013 YASDPTAASAWHRTT
+1013 YASDPTAASAW
-1028 LPDESKDFVPSSRRK
+1028 
-1043 QYGSSEYLSQVDTP
+1043 
-1057 GKRRPSKQSWQ
+1057 
-1068 DPESSPHTPLGFQA
+1068 
-1082 EGRCCA
+1082 
-1088 SRKIHILGVE
+1088 
-1098 VGAGMLPMSAGQHL
+1098 
-1112 GDESYCLPL
+1112 
-1121 KERAAQWSK
+1121 
-1130 RQDSTRLMGVTPVC
+1130 
-1144 ELSRGFN
+1144 